1 MVILSLTR
9 GWILTEAL
17 RHMDHQHPT
26 GSHNSKNLESM
37 GENTPKGEGWI
48 SLVKGGGGTGG
59 WGKNTQGQPNRTQ
72 QG

>member
-26 GSHNSKNLESM
+26 GSHISKNLESM
-37 GENTPKGEGWI
+37 GENTPKRGRLDILGAQYN
-48 SLVKGGGGTGG
+48 GTP
-59 WGKNTQGQPNRTQ
+59 KAHFSEPAH
-72 QG
+72 